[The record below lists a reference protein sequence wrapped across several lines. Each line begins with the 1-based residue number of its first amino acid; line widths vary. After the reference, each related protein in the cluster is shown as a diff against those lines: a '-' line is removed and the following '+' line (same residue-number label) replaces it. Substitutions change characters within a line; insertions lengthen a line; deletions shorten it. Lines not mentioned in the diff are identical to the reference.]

1 MKNKKNFL
9 NSKGFTIVELLIVVV
24 IIGILASIAIVQ
36 YNKYRVNA
44 VRGQLLSDLRNCIN
58 DIARSMQTGNTDI
71 NSVVS
76 NCVKSPNTQ
85 TITLESTNPIKLKA
99 TSPIGPFEC
108 EYDETT
114 GRVTCNNPF

>member
-1 MKNKKNFL
+1 MIKKERL
-9 NSKGFTIVELLIVVV
+9 KGQKGFTLVELLIVTV
-24 IIGILASIAIVQ
+24 IIGILASLAIVQ
-36 YNKYRVNA
+36 YNKYRINA
-44 VRGQLLSDLRNCIN
+44 VRSQLLSDLRNCIN
-58 DIARSMQTGNTDI
+58 DIARSTQTGNPDI

-76 NCVKSPNTQ
+76 NCQKSTNTQ
-85 TITLESTNPIKLKA
+85 TIQVVSTSPLKLQA